1 MVTTSLQMTQTLGA
15 SSHYHFHPQM
25 TSIHDSVHT
34 NADPLLGLGLRVK
47 HARLVQGQTLKQL
60 SELAGCSESMLSKI
74 ERGIAMPSLSA
85 LHRLAIA
92 LHSNVAVLT
101 ATGNE
106 GQSPIGR
113 AGARPVVEFKSG
125 RSQKGNIRLERLL
138 VPVRGQLLQADI
150 HILEPRTS
158 SGEQIAHVG
167 EELGYVLDGELE
179 LTLESVTY
187 KLQAGD
193 HFAFASDMPH
203 SYRNPGKTVTRVLW
217 VNTPP
222 TF

>member
-1 MVTTSLQMTQTLGA
+1 MTQTLGA
-15 SSHYHFHPQM
+15 SSHYHFHLQM

>member
-1 MVTTSLQMTQTLGA
+1 MTQTLGA

>member
-1 MVTTSLQMTQTLGA
+1 MTA
-15 SSHYHFHPQM
+15 SPD
-25 TSIHDSVHT
+25 TPNVD
-34 NADPLLGLGLRVK
+34 ADPLLGLGLRVK

-92 LHSNVAVLT
+92 LHSNVAELT
-101 ATGNE
+101 ATGSE

-113 AGARPVVEFKSG
+113 AGARPVVEFKSS
-125 RSQKGNIRLERLL
+125 RSQWGNIRLERLL

-158 SGEQIAHVG
+158 SGEQIVHIG
-167 EELGYVLDGELE
+167 EELGYVLEGELE
-179 LTLESVTY
+179 LTLEAVTH

-193 HFAFASDMPH
+193 HFAFASDTPH
-203 SYRNPGKTVTRVLW
+203 SYRNPGKTVTRILW
-217 VNTPP
+217 INTPP